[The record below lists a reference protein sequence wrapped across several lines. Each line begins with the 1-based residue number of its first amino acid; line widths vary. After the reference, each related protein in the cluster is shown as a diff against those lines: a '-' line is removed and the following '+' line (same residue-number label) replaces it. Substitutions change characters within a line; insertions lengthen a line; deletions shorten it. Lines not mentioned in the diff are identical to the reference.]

1 MTHVYEFEMFKDE
14 EGWFLALP
22 FDMEGGTQG
31 GDFKE
36 ACAMAADRL
45 RTEMEHRD
53 MHGIPFPEATFGNE
67 PREGG
72 TVVVAA
78 VDAGKETVP
87 RMTASAAAKV
97 LGVTRGARFA
107 DAVRLREARV
117 VRVRGQKWVSRY
129 SVEARLAE
137 KPRAGRPKKAGK
149 AARRPL
155 GVQRRGAPKLVA
167 N

>member
-14 EGWFLALP
+14 EGWFLVLP

-36 ACAMAADRL
+36 ACAMAADWL

-72 TVVVAA
+72 TVVVVA

-97 LGVTRGARFA
+97 LGVTRG
-107 DAVRLREARV
+107 RV
-117 VRVRGQKWVSRY
+117 SQMLASGKLESFEFEGRKWVSRY

-149 AARRPL
+149 AA
-155 GVQRRGAPKLVA
+155 
-167 N
+167 